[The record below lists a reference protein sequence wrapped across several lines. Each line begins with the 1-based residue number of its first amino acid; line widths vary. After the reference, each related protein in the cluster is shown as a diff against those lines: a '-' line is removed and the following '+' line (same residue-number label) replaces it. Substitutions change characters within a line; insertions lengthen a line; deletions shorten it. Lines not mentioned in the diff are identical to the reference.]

1 MIKRTLWVLVFLAGI
16 SSLLFL
22 SCSNPREV
30 RVGVVGPLSG
40 EQEAI
45 GKDVLNGVQIAVDE
59 WNAKGG
65 VHGKAITLIS
75 LDDQN
80 QPTKAAE
87 MAYLLSKRDPL
98 LVIGH
103 VDSGCS
109 LEAAKIYQDHH
120 IIMITPTSTTPKLTD
135 LGYKDVFRV
144 CGRDDMQGRAA
155 AIWVVKHNMGERVG
169 VVDDGT
175 AYGKGLAQEFKNNYE
190 FLSNSKI
197 LFENSV
203 VRGDPVMGNVLK
215 QCNES
220 NPDLV
225 FFGGLH
231 QQGGT
236 LLKRLRQEGIN
247 AVFMAGDGCF
257 GKAFIDAAGPEVAT
271 GALVTFYPDLS
282 TLPGTHTQAF
292 LKSYEDKF
300 EGTPG
305 PYSIFGYKAADVGLT
320 AAANAVTP
328 LTDRTLRDS
337 LHRLTFETPF
347 GLMRFCDKGD
357 PSEFRYVVWR
367 ADGDRFV
374 ELGS

>member
-1 MIKRTLWVLVFLAGI
+1 MIKKTGWVLFFLAGFT
-16 SSLLFL
+16 SLLFL
-22 SCSNPREV
+22 ACSNPREV

-40 EQEAI
+40 EQADI

-65 VHGKAITLIS
+65 VHGKSVTLIS

-80 QPTKAAE
+80 QPKKAAE
-87 MAYLLSKRDPL
+87 MAYLLSKRKPL

-109 LEAAKIYQDHH
+109 LEAAKIYQDNH

-155 AIWVVKHNMGERVG
+155 AIWVVKHGMGARVG

-175 AYGKGLAQEFKNNYE
+175 AYGKGLAEEFKSNYE
-190 FLSNSKI
+190 FLSNEEI
-197 LFENSV
+197 LFESSV

-215 QCNES
+215 ECKDS
-220 NPDLV
+220 NPDLL

-236 LLKRLRQEGIN
+236 LLKRLRQEGVN

-257 GKAFIDAAGPEVAT
+257 GKTFIDAAGPEIAT
-271 GALVTFYPDLS
+271 GTLATFYPDLS
-282 TLPGTHTQAF
+282 ALPGTHTQTF
-292 LKSYEDKF
+292 LTSYENKY
-300 EGTPG
+300 GGKPG
-305 PYSIFGYKAADVGLT
+305 PFSIFAYKAADVGLT

-328 LTDRTLRDS
+328 LSDHTVRDA
-337 LHRLTFETPF
+337 LHRLTFQTPF
-347 GLMRFCDKGD
+347 GLMRFSDKGD

-367 ADGDRFV
+367 VDDGKFV